1 MLPKLTSSRC
11 ACQLSVV
18 DTASLRGWSACHP
31 AHVPELMDQ
40 HSPKVVKG
48 ELNLLLAIIF
58 DLGALIII
66 LIKISVTGA
75 MAFDSAAIPYFCS
88 IMQANV

>member
-1 MLPKLTSSRC
+1 VPPKLTSSRY

-18 DTASLRGWSACHP
+18 DTASLRGWSVCHR
-31 AHVPELMDQ
+31 ARVPKLMGQ
-40 HSPKVVKG
+40 HGPKVVKG

-58 DLGALIII
+58 DLGALLNI

-75 MAFDSAAIPYFCS
+75 MAFNSAAIPYFCS